1 MITKLTTKT
10 LVSLLDVKE
19 HLRVEHILDDS
30 LINSYILTAMDYI
43 EDYTG
48 LAYGIQNFE
57 EYIVADIAERDVF
70 LSMNPVLSITE
81 IIEIDEVSG
90 DQRDVTDDVVS
101 ITNAL
106 GTRVLTDLKKS
117 YKVTYQAGRVES
129 SLPSQMRQ
137 ALLLIVADMYEHRE
151 DRPNIKVNASQRLL
165 NQIAVR
171 RI

>member
-10 LVSLLDVKE
+10 LVSLSDVKE

-57 EYIVADIAERDVF
+57 EYVIADIAERDVF
-70 LSMNPVLSITE
+70 LSMNPVNSITE
-81 IIEIDEVSG
+81 IIEIDEVDG
-90 DQRDVTDDVVS
+90 AQTDITNDIVS

-106 GTRVLTDLKKS
+106 GTRIKTDNKKS
-117 YKVTYQAGRVES
+117 YKVTYSAGVTES
-129 SLPSQMRQ
+129 SLPNQMRQ

-151 DRPNIKVNASQRLL
+151 DRPNVKVNASQRLL